1 MTACWC
7 KSSMSSTGA
16 GTGAGIGW
24 FDFDCVVQVRFDEH
38 VVSHIFV
45 IKLELELERFMAV
58 ELVEQN

>member
-7 KSSMSSTGA
+7 KSSMSITGA
-16 GTGAGIGW
+16 GTGAGIGE

>member
-7 KSSMSSTGA
+7 KSSMSS
-16 GTGAGIGW
+16 TGAGIGW

-45 IKLELELERFMAV
+45 IQLELELELERFMAV